1 MYTHE
6 ITTRVRYGETDRMG
20 LLYYGNYA
28 LYYEIG
34 RVEMIRSLGLTYKDI
49 EDKLKILMP
58 VVSLNCRFLRPA
70 YYDEE
75 VRIRTTIMEW
85 PEKTIVFKAEILRMN
100 GELINT
106 GEVKLVFVTADG
118 FKRVNVPEEI
128 KEKLQPYF
136 EKVD

>member
-20 LLYYGNYA
+20 VLYYGNYA

-58 VVSLNCRFLRPA
+58 VVSLSCRFLRPA

-75 VRIRTTIMEW
+75 VRIRTTITEW
-85 PEKTIVFKAEILRMN
+85 PERTIVFRAEILRMD

-106 GEVKLVFVTADG
+106 GEVKLVFVSAEG

-128 KEKLQPYF
+128 KEKLKPYF